1 MTRLMIERERPDYPQ
16 VSTAVRRLRP
26 ECQWWMEGES
36 LEGLHWDESNTVDP
50 PTQEEID
57 AEIEIVRA
65 EAINF
70 WLRRQR
76 DRLLYETDWIVT
88 KYTEL
93 GQPMPEEWKNYRQ
106 ALRDITENISDIVID
121 PHDSTMLG
129 NVNWPEKPSA

>member
-1 MTRLMIERERPDYPQ
+1 
-16 VSTAVRRLRP
+16 
-26 ECQWWMEGES
+26 MEGES
-36 LEGLHWDESNTVDP
+36 LEGLHWDESNTVEP

-57 AEIEIVRA
+57 AEIEIIRV